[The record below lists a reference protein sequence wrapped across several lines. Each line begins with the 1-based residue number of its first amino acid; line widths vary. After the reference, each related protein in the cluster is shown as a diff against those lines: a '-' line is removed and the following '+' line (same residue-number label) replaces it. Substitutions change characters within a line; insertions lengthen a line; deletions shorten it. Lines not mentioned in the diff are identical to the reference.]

1 MAKDF
6 LSSQI
11 KTTKII
17 GSGEGTLPKL
27 TFYADSDST
36 DSIGGIPESVLQNVG
51 QDTFLFVSG
60 SICGKKNNI
69 PKSVSTFGGDVVI
82 SGSLYV
88 ERIDDSLW
96 EIDPSDPLSL
106 IPTNI
111 LDTQTGLFALD
122 FNTFVDSDGSIINSQ
137 YTMTNRHNAADRY
150 FEFDSEGN
158 VMPIDED
165 AYNNAC
171 QILE

>member
-1 MAKDF
+1 MARDF

-11 KTTKII
+11 KTAKLI
-17 GSGEGTLPKL
+17 GSGDGNLPKL
-27 TFYADSDST
+27 TFYADNDSSDNT
-36 DSIGGIPESVLQNVG
+36 GGIPESVLQNVG

-88 ERIDDSLW
+88 ERVDDSLW
-96 EIDPSDPLSL
+96 EIDPSDPESL

-122 FNTFVDSDGSIINSQ
+122 FNSFVDQDNSIINSQ
-137 YTMTNRHNAADRY
+137 YTMTNRHNAADRF

-165 AYNNAC
+165 TYNNAC
-171 QILE
+171 QVN

>member
-1 MAKDF
+1 MARDF

-11 KTTKII
+11 KTNKII
-17 GSGEGTLPKL
+17 GSGEGNLPKL
-27 TFYADSDST
+27 VLYADTVST
-36 DSIGGIPESVLQNVG
+36 DNSGGIPDSVLQNVG

-60 SICGKKNNI
+60 TICGKKNNI
-69 PKSVSTFGGDVVI
+69 PKTVATFGGDVVV

-88 ERIDDSLW
+88 ERVDDSLW
-96 EIDPSDPLSL
+96 EIDPEDPDSL

-122 FNTFVDSDGSIINSQ
+122 FNRFLDPEGFIIESQ

-165 AYNNAC
+165 VYNSMC
-171 QILE
+171 QTN

>member
-11 KTTKII
+11 KSGKII
-17 GSGEGTLPKL
+17 GSGEGSLPKISI
-27 TFYADSDST
+27 YSDTVST
-36 DSIGGIPESVLQNVG
+36 NSVGGIPDSVLQNVG
-51 QDTFLFVSG
+51 QDTFLFISG
-60 SICGKKNNI
+60 SICGKKNSI

-88 ERIDDSLW
+88 ERVDDSLW
-96 EIDPSDPLSL
+96 EIDPLDSNNLV
-106 IPTNI
+106 PTNI

-122 FNTFVDSDGSIINSQ
+122 LNTFIDVEGFIINSQ
-137 YTMTNRHNAADRY
+137 YTMTNRHNAVDRY
-150 FEFDSEGN
+150 FEFDSDDN

-165 AYNNAC
+165 NYNSLC
-171 QILE
+171 QSS

>member
-11 KTTKII
+11 KSGKII
-17 GSGEGTLPKL
+17 GSGEGSLPKISI
-27 TFYADSDST
+27 YSDTVST
-36 DSIGGIPESVLQNVG
+36 NSVGGIPDSVLQNVG
-51 QDTFLFVSG
+51 QDTFLFISG
-60 SICGKKNNI
+60 SICGKKNSI

-88 ERIDDSLW
+88 ERVDDSLW
-96 EIDPSDPLSL
+96 EIDPLDSNNLV
-106 IPTNI
+106 PTNI

-122 FNTFVDSDGSIINSQ
+122 LNTFVDVEGFIINSQ
-137 YTMTNRHNAADRY
+137 YTMTNRHNAVDRH
-150 FEFDSEGN
+150 FEFDSDDN

-165 AYNNAC
+165 NYNSLC
-171 QILE
+171 QSS